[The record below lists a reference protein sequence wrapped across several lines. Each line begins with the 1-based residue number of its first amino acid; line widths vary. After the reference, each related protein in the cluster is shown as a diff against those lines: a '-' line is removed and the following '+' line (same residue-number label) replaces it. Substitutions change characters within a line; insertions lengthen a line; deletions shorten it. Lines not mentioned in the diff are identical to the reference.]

1 MAFSRTGWNPIGG
14 QSKKGTAPQIFSYT
28 STDTIATCNTE
39 GYFNDVSDEVAVGD
53 MIFANTSTGG
63 TLVAT
68 LLYVLS
74 NASGVVDVNDGT
86 TLANTDSD

>member
-1 MAFSRTGWNPIGG
+1 MAFSRTGWNSIGG
-14 QSKKGTAPQIFSYT
+14 MSKKGTAPVIWTYT
-28 STDTIATCNTE
+28 TTDTIATCNTAA
-39 GYFNDVSDEVAVGD
+39 YFNSVSDEVSVGD
-53 MIFANTSTGG
+53 LIFVNSSTGG

-68 LLYVLS
+68 LVYVLS

>member
-1 MAFSRTGWNPIGG
+1 MAFSRDGWNPIGG
-14 QSKKGTAPQIFSYT
+14 QSKKGSAPQIFSYT
-28 STDTIATCNTE
+28 STDSVADANSV
-39 GYFNDVSDEVAVGD
+39 GYFNAVSDEVAVGD

-68 LLYVLS
+68 LRYVLT